1 MCITGTVVLA
11 VGSVVVVVVPIV
23 VVVRG
28 NLIGET

>member
-11 VGSVVVVVVPIV
+11 VGSVVVVVVPII